1 MLNRWMDLRLK
12 KTIEPA
18 RRPCRDPGPLAR
30 RVRGRM
36 DELEI
41 GPSQVVQRSSISRTH
56 LQRILTG
63 ELTNPKQS
71 LQDALAAALEW
82 DVATLQGRANDVV
95 NAPPA
100 TPAPAT
106 ILMTEPAGMTVYYE
120 QQDSIST
127 HPGRQEFFP
136 PQPPDPRLAG
146 RPVRAARLL
155 DDHLA
160 GLSPAVPAGYTA
172 FYAVLPPDELFLEF
186 GRIYLVNRFD
196 AERKFR
202 PSFLRLRIYP
212 NMYEF
217 APIWPDA
224 GRNERERITIAK
236 DELASGEI
244 EIAGVFF
251 ASACIYF

>member
-1 MLNRWMDLRLK
+1 
-12 KTIEPA
+12 
-18 RRPCRDPGPLAR
+18 
-30 RVRGRM
+30 M
-36 DELEI
+36 DELRI

-56 LQRILTG
+56 LQRILDG
-63 ELTNPKQS
+63 ELTNLKTDKLS
-71 LQDALAAALEW
+71 ALARALEW
-82 DVATLQGRANDVV
+82 DVATLQGHAN
-95 NAPPA
+95 AAITAPA
-100 TPAPAT
+100 TPAPAA

-120 QQDSIST
+120 QQDAIST

-160 GLSPAVPAGYTA
+160 GLSPPVPAGYTA
-172 FYAVLPPDELFLEF
+172 FYAVLPPEELFLEF

-236 DELASGEI
+236 DDLGNGEI
-244 EIAGVFF
+244 EIGGIFF
-251 ASACIYF
+251 GSACIYF